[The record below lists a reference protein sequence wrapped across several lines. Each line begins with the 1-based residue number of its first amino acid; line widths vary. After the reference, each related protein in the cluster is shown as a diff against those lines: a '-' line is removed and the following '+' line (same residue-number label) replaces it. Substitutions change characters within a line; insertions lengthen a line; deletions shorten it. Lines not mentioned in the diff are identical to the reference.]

1 MMPLRLTRAGIA
13 GTLLALAAAAVCAR
27 LGVWQLDRL
36 AQRRERNAA
45 IEERLGRAP
54 LTLHDLPAD
63 TAGLLFRTVTIEG
76 EYDVARSI
84 VLRGRALH
92 GAPGVHVLTPLR
104 LPGGAAVLVN
114 RGWVPS
120 PDAATVELAAIPP
133 PAPGGLRGL
142 ALPYPADGKA
152 VAEDGGFRRTWTLLD
167 LTALRRQFPYA
178 LADFYVQAL
187 PVDTAEAATVPRPL
201 PPPELDDGPHLGYA
215 VQWFAFATIAL
226 VGWTTI
232 ALRRGSP
239 PGRRPP
245 GDVRR

>member
-36 AQRRERNAA
+36 AQRREQNAVIA
-45 IEERLGRAP
+45 ERLARAP
-54 LTLHDLPAD
+54 LTLQDLPPD
-63 TAGLLFRTVTIEG
+63 TAGLLYRVVTLEG
-76 EYDVARSI
+76 DYDVARSI

-120 PDAATVELAAIPP
+120 PDAATVELATIPP
-133 PAPGGLRGL
+133 PRPGALRGL
-142 ALPYPADGKA
+142 ALPYPAQGDA
-152 VAEDGGFRRTWTLLD
+152 VTEDAGFRRTWTQLD
-167 LTALRRQFPYA
+167 LAALRRQYPYA

-187 PVDTAEAATVPRPL
+187 PPDSGDAASVPRPL
-201 PPPELDDGPHLGYA
+201 APPELDDGPHLGYA

-226 VGWTTI
+226 VGWTTLV
-232 ALRRGSP
+232 LRRGSQP
-239 PGRRPP
+239 THRPIR
-245 GDVRR
+245 DADR